1 VRRIYTFL
9 FFGLIT
15 LAVAIAIVKFN
26 DFSDKNK
33 FSNFE
38 QKCKTKRINLANY
51 KQYEFKADY
60 SLTQCMKKL
69 ILLRRCIGA
78 NYSSK
83 IYDLMYKN
91 SVLAFKKYPNF
102 PPIAA
107 NYAFF
112 QQIAKSDITESLPVI
127 LPFIQESSNYPAIP
141 ESIYNILNDA
151 YHSETYEEQM
161 VEYLGDNDY
170 ETGHERLKLLSD
182 YWYSKLDAKYTNN
195 SEKSLSIARSQMTIQ
210 KQQKAI
216 AIWKKLLIYVNRSNS
231 NKITLRN

>member
-1 VRRIYTFL
+1 MKTIYSFLILVLVILVVTF
-9 FFGLIT
+9 
-15 LAVAIAIVKFN
+15 VIVKVN
-26 DFSDKNK
+26 NFSNRNK
-33 FSNFE
+33 FYDFE
-38 QKCKTKRINLANY
+38 QKCKTKRINLVNY
-51 KQYEFKADY
+51 KQYEFKEDD
-60 SLTQCMKKL
+60 SLTQCAEKL
-69 ILLRRCIGA
+69 ILLRRCAGA
-78 NYSSK
+78 NYTK
-83 IYDLMYKN
+83 KMHAIMYK
-91 SVLAFKKYPNF
+91 SSISAFKKFPNF
-102 PPIAA
+102 PPVAA

-112 QQIAKSDITESLPVI
+112 QQIAKGNISESLPI
-127 LPFIQESSNYPAIP
+127 LLPFIQESANYPAISD
-141 ESIYNILNDA
+141 SIYNILNDA